1 MGIGVILGESEVGK
15 MRGKMKSKLLIIG
28 DSYSTYKG
36 MIPKGYAAYYGPDG
50 VLPNVPVTKMEL
62 DDTWWRKFIKKT
74 GVELVENN
82 SWSGSTICYT
92 GREGDCSQTSSYI
105 FRYRQLKEK
114 GFFEENRIDTVI
126 VFGGT
131 NDSWIDA
138 PLGSLKFGEIEESE
152 LFSVLPAISHLM
164 GSIKCDLP
172 DARILFIAN
181 SDIKEEI
188 ISAIKSAGE
197 HYGVDTIALHDV
209 HKESGHPT
217 PLGMTDIC
225 EQVLEWWNK

>member
-1 MGIGVILGESEVGK
+1 MLRKVRS
-15 MRGKMKSKLLIIG
+15 KMKSKLLIIG
-28 DSYSTYKG
+28 DSYSTYEG
-36 MIPKGYAAYYGPDG
+36 MIPEGYAAYYGPNG
-50 VLPNVPVTKMEL
+50 ILPDVPVTKMQL
-62 DDTWWRKFIKKT
+62 DDTWWRKLIKAT
-74 GVELVENN
+74 GVELVLNN
-82 SWSGSTICYT
+82 SWSGSTVCYT
-92 GREGDCSQTSSYI
+92 GRGGDCSGTSSYI

-114 GFFEENRIDTVI
+114 GFFKENDIDTVI

-152 LFSVLPAISHLM
+152 LYSVLPAFSHLM
-164 GSIKCDLP
+164 GSIKSDMP
-172 DARILFIAN
+172 NANILFIAN

-188 ISAIKSAGE
+188 ISAIKVSGE

-209 HKESGHPT
+209 RKESGHPT